1 MAIDLGPFKLLHPIG
16 RGGMGVV
23 WLGRHE
29 TQGVPVAVKVITA
42 KVASTEEYHRAF
54 EQEVRAVG
62 ALDHPGV
69 VWIFD
74 SGKISASVAAQSAGE
89 LVEGSPYLVMEYA
102 SHGTLRQWVRPLAW
116 PEIRGILMSLLDALA
131 HAHARG
137 VLHRDLKPDNILIAG
152 PDDLRPGFKITD
164 FGIARP
170 LDDTAIAEARPIGTP
185 QYMAP
190 EQIRN
195 DTERYGPHTDLYA
208 IGTLGWKLVTG
219 KLPFHGMQGAPLM
232 YAQLHK
238 PPPKMVPQGDVP
250 TGTERFLRTLLAKE
264 PHERFQRAADAAL
277 ALAELD
283 QQEPELALTM
293 PIPRLAPG
301 LRLGEGGDG
310 PDLELET
317 ATLKIVVT
325 QRRKSPLS
333 EGGPVQQPPFPAT
346 WRLPDTASR
355 PLRLMGAGLGLFGL
369 RPVPL
374 VGRETERDLLWKA
387 MREVHQEGRAQVV
400 VVRGPAGV
408 GRTRLLQ
415 WVSERAHEVG
425 GATVLRTAFTAA
437 NTALEQIR
445 RGLARLLQTNPLPPA
460 LRARFEEVLGPELA
474 ALPLEVGIARLLDP
488 GWGPEHTPLAEPQRH
503 AVLRRI
509 WELLSLDRPLFV
521 TFDDVQWAPEALKL
535 ARHLLDVQESRPCRV
550 LIVATVLDDVLERHH
565 SVTRCI
571 EALSNR
577 RSARIVQ
584 LKPFEGEQRVDLV
597 HELLGLD
604 IGLAEMVAERTDGNP
619 LFATQ
624 LVGDWVN
631 RGLLLSG
638 PSGFVLANPD
648 EPLPSSLAE
657 VWDGRIR
664 ALAQGLEPP
673 ALELLERAA
682 VLGRD
687 VDVLEWQAVCD
698 DPEGKHAATGRTYFN
713 PRHARLRAALME
725 RLLAQRLAQATERGF
740 VFTHA
745 DFQKAV
751 LARATNAG
759 RLKRHATTAAAIL
772 QSGLFEEA
780 SSEADAE
787 RLARVL
793 ADSGQPVA
801 AVDALLRAEQYRRRT
816 SGAAAALDLLA
827 RVERVLTNARI
838 PKTHRHWAE
847 LATRRAF
854 ALAGQG
860 QYPEAA
866 RASALARQLASRGK
880 WRDLEAQAAA
890 TAGQVAMRLGAVAE
904 AEQHWLVAAECLGG
918 DSDVICTIRAW
929 HRLRRLAR
937 ERADMAVVAE
947 CTAQVRR
954 ALQRATDERERAA
967 GEAALAEAA
976 LLEGELEEAEDLAQA
991 AAQATAKLHDLPGE
1005 AKARSLLAELAER
1018 RAELEAAREQ
1028 WSKVIDLL
1036 ESLGNT
1042 ALATLARCRLG
1053 LLECRAKDYTAARL
1067 TVEVALAEGEPVI
1080 PWTRA
1085 AVHGVLAAAAAG
1097 SSRWDRF
1104 DQHLQVCELTYPSVL
1119 DRHPGYAEV
1128 MVLAGD
1134 LALKRLQRERA
1145 VRAWTLAEVRLTRL
1159 GHADAAPLRRK
1170 IATLGASP

>member
-29 TQGVPVAVKVITA
+29 AQGVPVAVKVITA
-42 KVASTEEYHRAF
+42 KVANTEEYHRAF

-74 SGKISASVAAQSAGE
+74 SGKISAPVAAQSAGE

-102 SHGTLRQWVRPLAW
+102 SHGTLRQWVRPLSW
-116 PEIRGILMSLLDALA
+116 PEIRVILMSLLDALA

-208 IGTLGWKLVTG
+208 IGTLAWKLVTG

-232 YAQLHK
+232 YAQLNK
-238 PPPKMVPQGDVP
+238 PPPKLLPQGDVP
-250 TGTERFLRTLLAKE
+250 AGTERFLRTLLAKE

-293 PIPRLAPG
+293 PMPRQAPG

-325 QRRKSPLS
+325 QRRKRPPAG
-333 EGGPVQQPPFPAT
+333 EGSPVQQPPLPAT
-346 WRLPDTASR
+346 WRLPDTGSR

-374 VGRETERDLLWKA
+374 VGREAERDLLWKA

-400 VVRGPAGV
+400 VVQGPAGV

-415 WVSERAHEVG
+415 WISERAHEVG
-425 GATVLRTAFTAA
+425 GATVLRAAFTAA

-445 RGLARLLQTNPLPPA
+445 RSLVRLLQTNPLSPP
-460 LRARFEEVLGPELA
+460 LLARFEEVLGPELA
-474 ALPLEVGIARLLDP
+474 ALPLDAGIARLLDP
-488 GWGPEHTPLAEPQRH
+488 EQTPLTEPQRH
-503 AVLRRI
+503 AAIRRI

-535 ARHLLDVQESRPCRV
+535 ARHLLDVQERRPCRV
-550 LIVATVLDDVLERHH
+550 LFVATVLEDALEGNDAVARW
-565 SVTRCI
+565 TR
-571 EALSNR
+571 ALCNR
-577 RSARIVQ
+577 RSARIVP

-597 HELLGLD
+597 QELLGLD

-631 RGLLLSG
+631 RGLLQSG
-638 PSGFVLANPD
+638 RNGFVLADPD
-648 EPLPSSLAE
+648 QPLPATLAE

-698 DPEGKHAATGRTYFN
+698 DPEGRHAATGRTYFN

-745 DFQKAV
+745 EFQKAV
-751 LARATNAG
+751 LVRAANAG
-759 RLKRHATTAAAIL
+759 RLKRHAATAAAIL
-772 QSGLFEEA
+772 QSGLLET
-780 SSEADAE
+780 SSGTSSDGDAE
-787 RLARVL
+787 RLGRLL
-793 ADSGQPVA
+793 ADSGQAQA
-801 AVDALLRAEQYRRRT
+801 ATDALLRAEEACRRR
-816 SGAAAALDLLA
+816 SGAQAALDLLSE
-827 RVERVLTNARI
+827 VERVLTQARI
-838 PKTHRHWAE
+838 PKTQRHWAE
-847 LATRRAF
+847 LATRRAS
-854 ALAGQG
+854 AHAGQG
-860 QYPEAA
+860 QYAEAA
-866 RASALARQLASRGK
+866 RAAALARQLAARGR

-890 TAGQVAMRLGAVAE
+890 TAGQVAMRQGAVVE
-904 AEQHWLVAAECLGG
+904 AEQHWLVAAERLGD
-918 DSDVICTIRAW
+918 DSDVISTVRAW
-929 HRLRRLAR
+929 HRLRRLAQ
-937 ERADMAVVAE
+937 ERGDGPVAAE

-954 ALQRATDERERAA
+954 ALQRASSEREVAA
-967 GEAALAEAA
+967 GAAALAEAA
-976 LLEGELEEAEDLAQA
+976 LLEGQLDEAERLAQQ
-991 AAQATAKLHDLPGE
+991 AAQVTAKLHDLPGE

-1018 RAELEAAREQ
+1018 REQLSGARQQ
-1028 WSKVIDLL
+1028 WSLVIELL
-1036 ESLGNT
+1036 ESLGNA

-1053 LLECRAKDYTAARL
+1053 LLECRAKDYITARQI
-1067 TVEVALAEGEPVI
+1067 VEVALAEGEPSI
-1080 PWTRA
+1080 PWIRA
-1085 AVHGVLAAAAAG
+1085 AIHAVLSAASAG

-1104 DQHLQVCELTYPSVL
+1104 DQHLQICELTYPSVL

-1134 LALKRLQRERA
+1134 LAIKRQQRERA
-1145 VRAWTLAEVRLTRL
+1145 VRAWTLAEGRLARL
-1159 GHADAAPLRRK
+1159 GHPDASALRRK
-1170 IATLGASP
+1170 IATLGAPP